1 MKTKL
6 QNIRSTPR
14 AEFEDPED
22 YDAMIAAHDAGE
34 DVTVTGVD
42 VEVDG
47 GESDYYSVTLQ
58 NGRVI
63 DALSGYH
70 LKDIVSFSKPAA

>member
-1 MKTKL
+1 MKTQL
-6 QNIRSTPR
+6 QNVRSTPR

-47 GESDYYSVTLQ
+47 GESDYYSVTLKS
-58 NGRVI
+58 GRVI

-70 LKDIVSFSKPAA
+70 LKNIAKYVKAS